1 MKILIWVLVNALA
14 LAAATWWLDGIRLTG
29 KSDADRI
36 LTLVLVALIFG
47 VINAVVGPAV
57 KLLSLPFIIVTL
69 GLLLLVINALLL
81 MLTSWVS
88 KEIGLGFHV
97 NGFWTAVWGA
107 LIVTVST
114 WVLEKVLPKR
124 VLKR

>member
-29 KSDADRI
+29 KDDTDRI
-36 LTLVLVALIFG
+36 LTLILVALIFG
-47 VINAVVGPAV
+47 VINSFVGPVV
-57 KLLSLPFIIVTL
+57 KLLSLPFIIITL

-88 KEIGLGFHV
+88 KEVGLGFHV
-97 NGFWTAVWGA
+97 DGFLTAVWGA

-114 WVLEKVLPKR
+114 WVIERVLPKR
-124 VLKR
+124 MLKR

>member
-29 KSDADRI
+29 KSDTDRI
-36 LTLVLVALIFG
+36 LTLILVALIFG
-47 VINAVVGPAV
+47 VINSFVGPAV
-57 KLLSLPFIIVTL
+57 KLLSLPFIIITL

-88 KEIGLGFHV
+88 KEVGLGFHV

-114 WVLEKVLPKR
+114 WVIEKVLPKR
-124 VLKR
+124 ILKR

>member
-29 KSDADRI
+29 KDDTDRV
-36 LTLVLVALIFG
+36 LTLILVALIFG
-47 VINAVVGPAV
+47 VINSFVGPAV
-57 KLLSLPFIIVTL
+57 KLLSLPFIIITL

-88 KEIGLGFHV
+88 KEVGLGFHV
-97 NGFWTAVWGA
+97 DGFWTAVWGA

-114 WVLEKVLPKR
+114 WVIERVLPKR
-124 VLKR
+124 MLKR

>member
-29 KSDADRI
+29 KSDEDRV
-36 LTLVLVALIFG
+36 LTLILVALIFG
-47 VINAVVGPAV
+47 VINSIVGPAV
-57 KLLSLPFIIVTL
+57 KLLSLPFIIITL

-88 KEIGLGFHV
+88 KEVGLGFHV

-114 WVLEKVLPKR
+114 WVIERVLPKR
-124 VLKR
+124 ALKR

>member
-14 LAAATWWLDGIRLTG
+14 LAVATWWLDGIRLTG
-29 KSDADRI
+29 KSDTDRI
-36 LTLVLVALIFG
+36 LTLLLVALIFG
-47 VINAVVGPAV
+47 VINTIVGPAV

-88 KEIGLGFHV
+88 KEVGLGFHV

-114 WVLEKVLPKR
+114 WVLERVLPKGA
-124 VLKR
+124 LKR

>member
-1 MKILIWVLVNALA
+1 VKILIWVLVNALA

-29 KSDADRI
+29 KDDTDRI
-36 LTLVLVALIFG
+36 LTLILVALIFG
-47 VINAVVGPAV
+47 VINSFVGPVV
-57 KLLSLPFIIVTL
+57 KLLSLPFIIITL

-88 KEIGLGFHV
+88 KEVGLGFHV
-97 NGFWTAVWGA
+97 DGFLTAVWGA

-114 WVLEKVLPKR
+114 WVIERVLPKR
-124 VLKR
+124 MLR

>member
-1 MKILIWVLVNALA
+1 VKILIWVLVNALA
-14 LAAATWWLDGIRLTG
+14 LAVATWWLDGIRLTG
-29 KSDADRI
+29 KSDTDRI
-36 LTLVLVALIFG
+36 LTLLLVALIFG
-47 VINAVVGPAV
+47 VINTIVGPAV

-88 KEIGLGFHV
+88 KEVGLGFHV

-114 WVLEKVLPKR
+114 WVLERVLPKGA
-124 VLKR
+124 LKR

>member
-1 MKILIWVLVNALA
+1 VKILIWVLVNALA

-29 KSDADRI
+29 KDDTDRI
-36 LTLVLVALIFG
+36 LTLILVALIFG
-47 VINAVVGPAV
+47 VINSFVGPAV
-57 KLLSLPFIIVTL
+57 KLLSLPFIIITL

-88 KEIGLGFHV
+88 KEVGLGFHV

-114 WVLEKVLPKR
+114 WVIEKVLPKR
-124 VLKR
+124 AWKR

>member
-29 KSDADRI
+29 KSDEDRV
-36 LTLVLVALIFG
+36 LTLILVALIFG
-47 VINAVVGPAV
+47 VINSIVGPAI
-57 KLLSLPFIIVTL
+57 KLLSLPFIIITL

-88 KEIGLGFHV
+88 KEVGLGFHV

-114 WVLEKVLPKR
+114 WVLEKVLPDGR
-124 VLKR
+124 

>member
-29 KSDADRI
+29 KDDTDRI
-36 LTLVLVALIFG
+36 LTLILVALIFG
-47 VINAVVGPAV
+47 VINSFVGPVV
-57 KLLSLPFIIVTL
+57 KLLSLPFIIITL

-88 KEIGLGFHV
+88 KEVGLGFHV
-97 NGFWTAVWGA
+97 EGFWTAVWGA

-114 WVLEKVLPKR
+114 WVIERVLPKR
-124 VLKR
+124 MLR

>member
-1 MKILIWVLVNALA
+1 VKILIWVLVNALA

-29 KSDADRI
+29 KSDTDRI
-36 LTLVLVALIFG
+36 LTLILVALIFG
-47 VINAVVGPAV
+47 VINSFVGPAV
-57 KLLSLPFIIVTL
+57 KLLSLPFIIITL

-88 KEIGLGFHV
+88 KEVGLGFHV

-114 WVLEKVLPKR
+114 WVIEKVLPKR
-124 VLKR
+124 ILKR